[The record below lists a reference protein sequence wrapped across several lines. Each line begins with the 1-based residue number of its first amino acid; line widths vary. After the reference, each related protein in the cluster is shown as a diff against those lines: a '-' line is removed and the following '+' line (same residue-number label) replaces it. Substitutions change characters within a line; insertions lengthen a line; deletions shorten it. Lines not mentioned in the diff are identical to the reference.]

1 MLKIF
6 QIFFKIYL
14 HYVILLIKKI
24 KKISKKEIY
33 FFHFFS
39 TFKKWVCLKLI
50 YLLRIKRSFSD
61 FLIWYC
67 PNQKFSKYLKK
78 FQKIPI
84 ILLHQT
90 SLFSIT
96 FISKHE
102 YLNFFIFW
110 YIIIDIL
117 ELLYIKGMRFFR
129 RNHWVTAVL
138 NFFFL

>member
-6 QIFFKIYL
+6 QIFLKIYL
-14 HYVILLIKKI
+14 HYIILLIKKI

-39 TFKKWVCLKLI
+39 TFKKWICLELI
-50 YLLRIKRSFSD
+50 YLLRIKWSFYD
-61 FLIWYC
+61 FLIWYF
-67 PNQKFSKYLKK
+67 PNQKFSKYKK
-78 FQKIPI
+78 NSKKIPK

-90 SLFSIT
+90 TLFSII

-102 YLNFFIFW
+102 FPIFFIFW

-117 ELLYIKGMRFFR
+117 ELLFIKGMRVFR

-138 NFFFL
+138 KFFFL